1 MFKFSKSFF
10 KILIPI
16 VVVIV
21 LVMPMFVLAA
31 NGDGGGDTGGDGGG
45 TTGSVPPINSS
56 IEIKNPFK
64 ENTIEGLITTIIKDI
79 LIPIGSVV
87 AVVMVMYAGFLFVTA
102 RGDAAQITK
111 AKDALL
117 WAVIG
122 AAILLGAWIISQ
134 AIGKTISQLRV

>member
-1 MFKFSKSFF
+1 MFNFSKSVF

-16 VVVIV
+16 VVVTV
-21 LVMPMFVLAA
+21 LVMPVFVIAQSTG
-31 NGDGGGDTGGDGGG
+31 NTGDT
-45 TTGSVPPINSS
+45 TSTGSTGDAPINSL

-64 ENTIEGLITTIIKDI
+64 QNTIEGLITTIIKDI

-87 AVVMVMYAGFLFVTA
+87 AVVMVIYAGFLFVIA
-102 RGDAAQITK
+102 RGDTGQITK
-111 AKDALL
+111 AKDALF

-122 AAILLGAWIISQ
+122 AAILLGAWIISE